1 MVSELEYKRIAWHS
15 RRGMLEL
22 DLILVPFVE
31 RRLRALAEADQ
42 RLYVALLE
50 QEDTDL
56 FRWFLRA
63 DVPDDPDLARIVALI
78 LAAARER

>member
-1 MVSELEYKRIAWHS
+1 MTADAEYKRIRWHS

-31 RRLRALAEADQ
+31 QHFPGLAPQEQQ
-42 RLYVALLE
+42 RFIKLLE

-63 DVPDDPDLARIVALI
+63 EQPEDDDLVAIVQLI
-78 LAAARER
+78 LEAVRGR

>member
-31 RRLRALAEADQ
+31 RHLRALAEADQ